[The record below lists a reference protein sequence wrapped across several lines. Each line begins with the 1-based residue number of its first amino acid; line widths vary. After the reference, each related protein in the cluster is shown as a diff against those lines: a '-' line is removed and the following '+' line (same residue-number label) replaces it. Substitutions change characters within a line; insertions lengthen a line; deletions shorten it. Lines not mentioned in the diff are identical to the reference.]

1 MFPLLAQQTEV
12 RSIGSIIRR
21 RTCDE
26 KVGVRKAALQ
36 VRHLSSIMHVQARA
50 VIKFE
55 ATKTDEESPVTS
67 HIKFIVFSQL
77 ST

>member
-12 RSIGSIIRR
+12 QSIGSIIRR

-36 VRHLSSIMHVQARA
+36 VSHLSSVMYFQARG
-50 VIKFE
+50 VIKF
-55 ATKTDEESPVTS
+55 
-67 HIKFIVFSQL
+67 
-77 ST
+77 